1 MAGAYASRW
10 RLGTKGLVS
19 CNCTARCN
27 PIFLMP
33 FASKSPTVW
42 SFRLILVCLA
52 ALSASLPM
60 AWISLSKIL
69 LFVFGLGYL
78 IANHAKKNS
87 DTVWQEIWTTRII
100 LATVIAFA
108 ASLLWTEVDM
118 DFALHTLVKH
128 AKLVTILLLISLIR
142 TQHEAR
148 IGVTAF
154 AMGQVFVLLASWL
167 MAVGVPLPWAAQSTA
182 QYVVFAE
189 SYIDQSIMLAA
200 TAAIFWHLRS
210 EQLWPRWFAAAAAVA
225 ALLNVFLLLP
235 GRTGYLIAMA
245 MLSLTAMWA
254 LNRRMKMVAL
264 VVTPL
269 VIVLGLYFSSGQVKD
284 RITQAVSET
293 QNYSQQVETKSS
305 SGWRLNAWHRSIQAI
320 RENPWMGHGVG
331 SWTPA
336 VKHMEGAT
344 ATQVFGTS
352 NSSNPHQEYLLWG
365 VEIGVAGMLLLM
377 AFLSGAAWDAK
388 RFPPGIQRATLS
400 MLVAIAIACLFNSA
414 LFDDLM
420 GDFLCISLGLVM
432 ALGLTRAPS
441 QKGQHGF

>member
-1 MAGAYASRW
+1 
-10 RLGTKGLVS
+10 
-19 CNCTARCN
+19 
-27 PIFLMP
+27 
-33 FASKSPTVW
+33 
-42 SFRLILVCLA
+42 
-52 ALSASLPM
+52 M

-78 IANHAKKNS
+78 IANHGKKNKGAPR
-87 DTVWQEIWTTRII
+87 QAIWTTRII

-128 AKLVTILLLISLIR
+128 AKLMTILLLISLIR
-142 TQHEAR
+142 TEHEAR
-148 IGVTAF
+148 IGVMTF
-154 AMGQVFVLLASWL
+154 AVGQVFVLFLSWL
-167 MAVGVPLPWAAQSTA
+167 MALGVTLPWTAQSTA

-189 SYIDQSIMLAA
+189 SYIDQSIMFAA
-200 TAAIFWHLRS
+200 TAAMFWHLRS
-210 EQLWPRWFAAAAAVA
+210 EQLWPRWLAVTAATA

-235 GRTGYLIAMA
+235 GRTGYLIALA

-254 LNRRMKMVAL
+254 LNRRMKIVAL

-269 VIVLGLYFSSGQVKD
+269 VIVFGLYFSSGQVKD
-284 RITQAVSET
+284 RITQAISET

-305 SGWRLNAWHRSIQAI
+305 SGWRLNAWHRSIQAVA
-320 RENPWMGHGVG
+320 ESPWIGYGVG

-344 ATQVFGTS
+344 ATQTFGIS

-365 VEIGVAGMLLLM
+365 VELGLVGILFLI
-377 AFLSGAAWDAK
+377 AFLSSAAWDAK
-388 RFPPGIQRATLS
+388 QFPIGVQRATLS

-414 LFDDLM
+414 LLDDLM
-420 GDFLCISLGLVM
+420 GDFLCVGLGLVL
-432 ALGLTRAPS
+432 ALGLNSIPS
-441 QKGQHGF
+441 KKRQYGF